1 MKSMKLSVAEQLS
14 LATSLIGTALSV
26 LSFFHSPT
34 VVAKGLPQARSQNPL
49 IYSQLKSISHRLDK
63 LEAQPVQPRS
73 QLSPVLV
80 RRSQPALAS
89 ASHQPI
95 HQQSTSSIST
105 SSISTSNISNLAS
118 EMPTVLKPE
127 QQPRTSGSEAPS
139 LHNVV
144 SSKAV
149 SNPSHSQV
157 KPQTIHAD
165 VHHVQQGEKQ
175 GQQQSRPPIPPM
187 QQLQQALALYAQR
200 GDRISEIEMLNRMV
214 AIYDRLGLHA
224 QAEKLLQQE
233 FDVAQ

>member
-1 MKSMKLSVAEQLS
+1 MKLSVAEQLS

-34 VVAKGLPQARSQNPL
+34 VVAKGLPQAKSQNPL

-63 LEAQPVQPRS
+63 LEAPPVQPRS

-80 RRSQPALAS
+80 NRSQPALAA
-89 ASHQPI
+89 ASHQSTY
-95 HQQSTSSIST
+95 QQST
-105 SSISTSNISNLAS
+105 SSISTSNISNLAP

-127 QQPRTSGSEAPS
+127 QQLETSSSEALS
-139 LHNVV
+139 LHNVA
-144 SSKAV
+144 SSGAAL
-149 SNPSHSQV
+149 NPPHPQV

-165 VHHVQQGEKQ
+165 VHHLVQQGENQ
-175 GQQQSRPPIPPM
+175 GQQQPIPLM

-200 GDRISEIEMLNRMV
+200 GDRIGEIEMLNRMA
-214 AIYDRLGLHA
+214 AIYDRIGLYA